1 MLESLT
7 VRDYALIDHLEV
19 GFGHHLNVLSG
30 ETGAG
35 KSIIIGA
42 LGLLLGSRAPTADI
56 RGGADRAEVSA
67 VVCLSQAPAE
77 VRTWLQERELPVEE
91 ERVIL
96 RRVVRRS
103 GRSAGFIGGVPVQTA
118 QLAALGQRLFDLH
131 GQHEHQSLLREDRQR
146 RLLDHFAGLR
156 PLARR
161 VAAVHARLVAAR
173 AQVRELQ
180 QGAEERNRQVE
191 LLRHATEEISA
202 ARLDPAEEEEL
213 QRERF
218 RLAAFERIST
228 TARAVYERMAE
239 GHGGVV
245 ATLRGVVDDL
255 QQLVALDASLDGYRQ
270 QVETAFYELE
280 DAAEGVRRY
289 HGGLHY
295 DAERLAAIG
304 ERLELIRALQRKY
317 GGSVAEVLAYG
328 EQARAELATQERSH
342 ELGAAAARE
351 AEQLDA
357 ELGRCATELGEQRR
371 CAAARLRNLVQD
383 ALADLGMPKARFAV
397 ALTPRTERGV
407 PVIAAAGA
415 ESVSFLISANAGEPL
430 KPLRAIASGGEISR
444 VMLALKSVFADSDP
458 VATLVFDEVDAGI
471 GGAVAIAVGDKL
483 ARLAQRRQLLC
494 ITHLATVA
502 ARAHTH
508 LRVFKREREGR
519 TVTGVAAVSG
529 HQRVAEVAR
538 MLSGDDS
545 VEVSLRHAADL
556 LARHAG

>member
-7 VRDYALIDHLEV
+7 VRDYALIDRLEMS
-19 GFGHHLNVLSG
+19 FGHHLNVLSG

-56 RGGADRAEVSA
+56 RDGSDSAEVSA
-67 VVCLSQAPAE
+67 VVCLSDAPAE
-77 VRTWLQERELPVEE
+77 VRAWLEERELPVEE
-91 ERVIL
+91 DRVIL

-103 GRSAGFIGGVPVQTA
+103 GRSSGFIGSVPVQTA

-131 GQHEHQSLLREDRQR
+131 GQHEHQSLLREDQQR

-161 VAAVHARLVAAR
+161 VAAVHARLAAAR
-173 AQVRELQ
+173 VRVRELEQ
-180 QGAEERNRQVE
+180 SAAERDRQAE
-191 LLRHATEEISA
+191 LLRHATEEIGA
-202 ARLDPAEEEEL
+202 ADLDPAEEEEL
-213 QRERF
+213 ERERR

-228 TARAVYERMAE
+228 TARTVYERTAE

-245 ATLRGVVDDL
+245 ATLRGVVEDL
-255 QQLVALDASLDGYRQ
+255 QQMAALDADVDGYRR

-289 HGGLHY
+289 QSSLHY

-304 ERLELIRALQRKY
+304 ERLELLRALQRKY
-317 GGSVAEVLAYG
+317 GGSVAAVLDYA
-328 EQARAELATQERSH
+328 ERAHAELAALER
-342 ELGAAAARE
+342 ARE
-351 AEQLDA
+351 AGAGSAHEVERLDA
-357 ELGRCATELGEQRR
+357 ELARDAAELGERR
-371 CAAARLRNLVQD
+371 RHAAIRLRDLVQD
-383 ALADLGMPKARFAV
+383 ALADLGMPKGRFAV
-397 ALTPRTERGV
+397 TLTPRTEGGA

-444 VMLALKSVFADSDP
+444 VMLAVKSVFADSDP

-483 ARLAQRRQLLC
+483 ARLARRRQILC

-508 LRVFKREREGR
+508 LRVFKGEREGR

-529 HQRVAEVAR
+529 RQRVAEVAR

-556 LARHAG
+556 LGRHAV

>member
-19 GFGHHLNVLSG
+19 SFGNHLNVLSG

-42 LGLLLGSRAPTADI
+42 LGLLLGGRAPTADI
-56 RGGADRAEVSA
+56 RSGADSAEVSA

-77 VRTWLQERELPVEE
+77 VRTWLEERELPVEE
-91 ERVIL
+91 DRVIL

-103 GRSAGFIGGVPVQTA
+103 GRSSGFIGSVPVQTA

-131 GQHEHQSLLREDRQR
+131 GQHEHQSLLREDQQR

-161 VAAVHARLVAAR
+161 VAAVHARLAAAR
-173 AQVRELQ
+173 VRVRELEQ
-180 QGAEERNRQVE
+180 SAEERDRQAE
-191 LLRHATEEISA
+191 LLRHATEEIGA
-202 ARLDPAEEEEL
+202 ADLDPGEEEEL
-213 QRERF
+213 ERERR
-218 RLAAFERIST
+218 RLAAFERISS
-228 TARAVYERMAE
+228 TARAVYERTAE

-245 ATLRGVVDDL
+245 ATLRGVVEDL
-255 QQLVALDASLDGYRQ
+255 QQLAALDAGVDGYRR
-270 QVETAFYELE
+270 QVETAFFELE

-289 HGGLHY
+289 QSSLHY

-304 ERLELIRALQRKY
+304 ERLESIRALQRKY
-317 GGSVAEVLAYG
+317 GGSVAVVLDYA
-328 EQARAELATQERSH
+328 ERAHVELATLERS
-342 ELGAAAARE
+342 RE
-351 AEQLDA
+351 AGAVTAHEVEQLDA
-357 ELGRCATELGEQRR
+357 ELAHHAAELGEQRR
-371 CAAARLRNLVQD
+371 HAATRLRDLVQD
-383 ALADLGMPKARFAV
+383 ALADLGMPKGRFAV
-397 ALTPRTERGV
+397 TLTPRTEAGA

-444 VMLALKSVFADSDP
+444 IMLALKSVFADSDP

-483 ARLAQRRQLLC
+483 ARLARRRQILC

-508 LRVFKREREGR
+508 LRVFKSEREGR

-529 HQRVAEVAR
+529 PQRVAEVAR

-556 LARHAG
+556 LGRHAG

>member
-7 VRDYALIDHLEV
+7 VRDYALIDRLEV
-19 GFGHHLNVLSG
+19 SFGQHLNVLSG

-56 RGGADRAEVSA
+56 RDGADSAEVSA
-67 VVCLSQAPAE
+67 VVCLSGAPAE
-77 VRTWLQERELPVEE
+77 VRAWLEERELPVEE
-91 ERVIL
+91 DRVIL

-103 GRSAGFIGGVPVQTA
+103 GRSSGFIGSVPVQTA

-131 GQHEHQSLLREDRQR
+131 GQHAHQSLLREDQQR

-161 VAAVHARLVAAR
+161 VAAVHARLAAAR
-173 AQVRELQ
+173 VRVRELEQ
-180 QGAEERNRQVE
+180 SAEERDRQAE
-191 LLRHATEEISA
+191 LLQHATEEIGA
-202 ARLDPAEEEEL
+202 ADPDPAEEEEL
-213 QRERF
+213 ERERR

-228 TARAVYERMAE
+228 TARAVYERTAE
-239 GHGGVV
+239 GPGGVV
-245 ATLRGVVDDL
+245 ATLRGVVEDL
-255 QQLVALDASLDGYRQ
+255 QQLAALDAGVDGCRR

-289 HGGLHY
+289 QSSLHY

-304 ERLELIRALQRKY
+304 ERLELLRALQRKY
-317 GGSVAEVLAYG
+317 GGSVAAVLDYA
-328 EQARAELATQERSH
+328 ERAHAELAALERCRDA
-342 ELGAAAARE
+342 GAATARE
-351 AEQLDA
+351 VEQLDA
-357 ELGRCATELGEQRR
+357 ELARNAAELGERR
-371 CAAARLRNLVQD
+371 RHAAMRLRELVQQ
-383 ALADLGMPKARFAV
+383 ALSDLGMPKGSFAV
-397 ALTPRTERGV
+397 TLTPRTEGGA

-430 KPLRAIASGGEISR
+430 KPLRAVASGGEISR
-444 VMLALKSVFADSDP
+444 IMLALKSVFADSDP

-483 ARLAQRRQLLC
+483 ARLARRRQILC

-502 ARAHTH
+502 ARAQTH
-508 LRVFKREREGR
+508 LRVFKSEREGR

-529 HQRVAEVAR
+529 PQRVAEVAR

-556 LARHAG
+556 LGRHAG

>member
-7 VRDYALIDHLEV
+7 VRDYALIDRLEV
-19 GFGHHLNVLSG
+19 SFGHHLNVLSG

-56 RGGADRAEVSA
+56 RDGADSAEVSA

-77 VRTWLQERELPVEE
+77 VRTWLEERELPVEE

-103 GRSAGFIGGVPVQTA
+103 GRSSGFIGSVPVQTA
-118 QLAALGQRLFDLH
+118 QLAALGRRMFDLH
-131 GQHEHQSLLREDRQR
+131 GQHEHQSLLREDQQR
-146 RLLDHFAGLR
+146 RLLDHFAGLG

-161 VAAVHARLVAAR
+161 VAAVHARLTAAR
-173 AQVRELQ
+173 ARVRELAQ
-180 QGAEERNRQVE
+180 SAEERDRQAD
-191 LLRHATEEISA
+191 LLRHATEEIGA
-202 ARLDPAEEEEL
+202 ADLDPAEEEEL
-213 QRERF
+213 EREQL

-228 TARAVYERMAE
+228 TARTVYERTAE

-245 ATLRGVVDDL
+245 ATLRGVVEDL
-255 QQLVALDASLDGYRQ
+255 QQLAALDAGVDGYRR

-289 HGGLHY
+289 QSGLHY

-304 ERLELIRALQRKY
+304 ERLELLRALQRKY
-317 GGSVAEVLAYG
+317 GGTVAAVLDYA
-328 EQARAELATQERSH
+328 ERAHAELAALERSRDA
-342 ELGAAAARE
+342 GAVSARE
-351 AEQLDA
+351 VEQFDA
-357 ELGRCATELGEQRR
+357 ELSRHAAELGERR
-371 CAAARLRNLVQD
+371 RHAAVRLRDLVQD
-383 ALADLGMPKARFAV
+383 TLADLGMPKGRFAV
-397 ALTPRTERGV
+397 MLTPRTEGGA
-407 PVIAAAGA
+407 PVITSAGA
-415 ESVSFLISANAGEPL
+415 ESVRFLISANAGEPL

-471 GGAVAIAVGDKL
+471 GGAVATAVGDKL
-483 ARLAQRRQLLC
+483 ARLARRRQILC

-508 LRVFKREREGR
+508 LRVFKSEREGR

-529 HQRVAEVAR
+529 RQRVAEVAR

-556 LARHAG
+556 LGRHDG